1 MARDL
6 KLSFLF
12 GAGTLG
18 TSTIAAAPG
27 AGVVSYYGGFT
38 PGASAT
44 SVVSC
49 PMAYGGWS
57 KTAVLGRPQ
66 YAEDT
71 PDAGG
76 IILPGQSTRN
86 DLFAIVDATIA
97 ATVTSQTF
105 SIQASSDLTNWVTI
119 GSADTN
125 VPTTTVT
132 AGTPAVTSSATT
144 AGVFTSAAAHGF
156 AVNDIVYVSN
166 VGTGTYGP
174 ALGLSAAV
182 VGQMAEVS
190 SIPSTTTFTLRP
202 LSGQPLPLLNQN
214 LVVTGNYA
222 SNGTATIQFT
232 RVNPSV
238 VIGRQFTIPIAPTA
252 RPYLRLACT
261 SNGAAGGIVLVR
273 DAYIANS
280 RVGAVV

>member
-12 GAGTLG
+12 GTGTLG

-27 AGVVSYYGGFT
+27 ANVVSYYGAFS
-38 PGASAT
+38 PGAAATVAT
-44 SVVSC
+44 SC
-49 PMAYGGWS
+49 PLAYGGWS

-76 IILPGQSTRN
+76 IVLPGNSNRN

-97 ATVTSQTF
+97 STVTSQTF
-105 SIQASSDLTNWVTI
+105 SVQASTDLITWVTV
-119 GSADTN
+119 GTADTN
-125 VPTTTVT
+125 VPTTTVA
-132 AGTPAVTSSATT
+132 AGTPAVTNAAIA

-156 AVNDIVYVSN
+156 AVGDIVYVSTA
-166 VGTGTYGP
+166 GTGQYGP
-174 ALGLSAAV
+174 AFSLAVAAV
-182 VGQMAEVS
+182 GQLSEVAS
-190 SIPSTTTFTLRP
+190 VPSTTTFTLRP
-202 LSGQPLPLLNQN
+202 LSSQPAP
-214 LVVTGNYA
+214 VVNNAMVSGSVYA
-222 SNGTATIQFT
+222 SNGTATIQFIKLRT
-232 RVNPSV
+232 SD
-238 VIGRQFTIPIAPTA
+238 IGRQFVIPISPTA

-261 SNGAAGGIVLVR
+261 SNGAAGGIIAIR

-280 RVGAVV
+280 RIGAVV